1 MKYLVIL
8 ADGMG
13 DYGIEAIGNKT
24 PLQYAHTPNIDK
36 MSQTSLIGMVQTIPQ
51 GFSPGSDVANL
62 SVMGYDPRKYYTG
75 RSPLEAVSMGVNLGP
90 NDMAFRCNLV
100 TLSDESEYEAKTMV
114 DYSSGEI
121 SSAESAR
128 LIDALQAEL
137 GNDIFHFYAGISYR
151 HLMVWKDGINGSF
164 RLTPPHDISSRKI
177 ADYLPQGDDGDAL
190 LDLMKKSTAILKN
203 HPVNEERR
211 RKGLNPATSVWLWGE
226 GSKPALSS
234 FADKY
239 NLKGSVVAAV
249 DLVKGLGICAGLKPV
264 IVPGATGGVETDF
277 AGKARA
283 ALDELKSGQDFV
295 YLHIESPDEAGHQG
309 KMETKVWSIEQV
321 DKLVVGMVL
330 NEMASFDDLRV
341 MLLPD
346 HRTPIALRTH
356 TSDPVPYMIFDKNRP
371 CLNSIG
377 KYDEEAAVEGK
388 FFPDCTILMDHFIKE
403 H

>member
-283 ALDELKSGQDFV
+283 AQIGR
-295 YLHIESPDEAGHQG
+295 
-309 KMETKVWSIEQV
+309 
-321 DKLVVGMVL
+321 
-330 NEMASFDDLRV
+330 ASCRERV
-341 MLLPD
+341 
-346 HRTPIALRTH
+346 
-356 TSDPVPYMIFDKNRP
+356 
-371 CLNSIG
+371 
-377 KYDEEAAVEGK
+377 
-388 FFPDCTILMDHFIKE
+388 
-403 H
+403 